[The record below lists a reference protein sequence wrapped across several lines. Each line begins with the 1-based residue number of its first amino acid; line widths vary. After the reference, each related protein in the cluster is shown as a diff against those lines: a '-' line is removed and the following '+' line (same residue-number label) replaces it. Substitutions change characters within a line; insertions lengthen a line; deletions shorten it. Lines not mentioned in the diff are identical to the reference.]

1 MAAPAQTRASAQP
14 SAELR
19 RIQADL
25 RAIVQDD
32 QEDVALATSVAE
44 GIHRI
49 AGQLDRLAGLQ
60 ELFEWWHELPL

>member
-1 MAAPAQTRASAQP
+1 MATPAPTRAKP

-25 RAIVQDD
+25 EQLVRDD
-32 QEDVALATSVAE
+32 QETDVLCVAE

-49 AGQLDRLAGLQ
+49 VSQLDRLAGMQ
-60 ELFEWWHELPL
+60 ELFEWWRELPL